1 MERIDSYI
9 AFNAITSAVTTS
21 MQSLTHETCLQECIA
36 ILKHSLENCSTFL
49 KTCFMCDA
57 MTLIQNHIDEIFFMF
72 LII

>member
-36 ILKHSLENCSTFL
+36 ILKHSLENCNS
-49 KTCFMCDA
+49 
-57 MTLIQNHIDEIFFMF
+57 
-72 LII
+72 